1 MTESEPSVGEERAAR
16 RARGIAMMKQVYGWD
31 IGDVQGDFVEAT
43 VDHLFGE
50 VWASGEMSVRERRL
64 LLIGYLLGSGQSD
77 VVGLQLD
84 CAVGI
89 GELSIDELREIVL
102 FMAHYGGWP
111 IAARM
116 NSKVEELSLR
126 QRKAEQAADETID
139 DAGGHRDS

>member
-1 MTESEPSVGEERAAR
+1 MNDADPSPEER

-31 IGDVQGDFVEAT
+31 IGDVQGDFVETT

-50 VWASGEMSVRERRL
+50 VWANGTMSVRERRL
-64 LLIGYLLGSGQSD
+64 LLIGLLLGSGQND

-102 FMAHYGGWP
+102 FVAHYGGWSV
-111 IAARM
+111 AARM
-116 NSKVEELSLR
+116 NTKVEELATK
-126 QRKAEQAADETID
+126 QNKAAQE
-139 DAGGHRDS
+139 

>member
-1 MTESEPSVGEERAAR
+1 MTEDAAR
-16 RARGIAMMKQVYGWD
+16 TRRERGIAMMKQVYGWD

-64 LLIGYLLGSGQSD
+64 LLIGYLLGSGQDD

-84 CAVGI
+84 CATQI

-102 FMAHYGGWP
+102 FMAHYAGWP

-116 NSKVEELSLR
+116 NSKVEELSARRR
-126 QRKAEQAADETID
+126 QATGADETPEP
-139 DAGGHRDS
+139 